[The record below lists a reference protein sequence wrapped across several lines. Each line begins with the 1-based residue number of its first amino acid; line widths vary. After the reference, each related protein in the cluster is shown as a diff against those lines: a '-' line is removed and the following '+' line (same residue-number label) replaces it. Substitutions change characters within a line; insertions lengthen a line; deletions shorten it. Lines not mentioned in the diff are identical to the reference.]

1 MTLNLQEI
9 SGRARLSY
17 RGGRVPFDHPLRP
30 LAFWRAEEV
39 VRAIPG
45 LKGYVGIDMV
55 LTDCDAVVIEVNP
68 RVTTSY
74 VGIRKVLRQNS
85 GAMMLCAALGNLPR
99 PGQIEIVGTARF
111 STRSCNSA
119 DRGTDQWPA

>member
-9 SGRARLSY
+9 RGRERLSY
-17 RGGRVPFDHPLRP
+17 HGGRVPFDHPLRA
-30 LAFWRAEEV
+30 LAFRRAEEV
-39 VRAIPG
+39 VRAIHG

-55 LTDCDAVVIEVNP
+55 LTDREAVVIEVNP

-74 VGIRKVLRQNS
+74 VGVRQVLRQNL
-85 GAMMLCAALGNLPR
+85 GAMMLCAALGSLPR

-111 STRSCNSA
+111 SIRSCEVPA
-119 DRGTDQWPA
+119 KGTDR